1 MKFVQLLT
9 VIVLMAFSSCRNKTN
24 KPIEKPKDKE
34 ENLSYTMS
42 DFKALPKIDVH
53 VHINAETKTMI
64 KLARANN
71 FRLLNVTVDVSG
83 DYYPSIAEQLI
94 IKRTHQQE
102 NPKLMAYSTAF
113 SVKDWDDPD
122 WSDKVI
128 RQLKEDFDN
137 GANSIKTWKNIGME
151 ARDKKGDLI
160 TIDDPK
166 FDPVFKFI
174 KDEGKVLLTHAGEPL
189 NCWLPLDSMT
199 VKNDRDYF
207 SEHPMYHMYLHPEF
221 PSYEDQIQQ
230 RNTMLEKNPDLT
242 AIAFHMA
249 SLEWSVDEAAKFLER
264 FPNTSLDI
272 AERISH
278 TQYQSQKDLEKVRSF
293 FIKYQDRIVY
303 GTDFSERDKTVPE
316 ELETYMMEVWMNDW
330 KYFNTDET
338 FMVPQLDTPV
348 QGLALPKKV
357 VDKMYY
363 LNAEKIFPNA
373 WK

>member
-1 MKFVQLLT
+1 
-9 VIVLMAFSSCRNKTN
+9 MAFLSCRDKIN
-24 KPIEKPKDKE
+24 KPVEKPKDKE
-34 ENLSYTMS
+34 ENLSYAMS

-64 KLARANN
+64 KFARANN

-83 DYYPSIAEQLI
+83 EYYPSITEQLI

-102 NPKLMAYSTAF
+102 DPKQVAYSTAF
-113 SVKDWDDPD
+113 SLKDWDDPN

-160 TIDDPK
+160 TIDDPR

-207 SEHPMYHMYLHPEF
+207 SEHPIYHMYLHPEF

-278 TQYQSQKDLEKVRSF
+278 TQYQSQRDLEKVRSF

-303 GTDFSERDKTVPE
+303 GTDFSEDNKTVPE
-316 ELETYMMEVWMNDW
+316 ELETHMMEVWMNDW

-348 QGLALPKKV
+348 QGLSLPKKV

-363 LNAEKIFPNA
+363 LNAEKIFPDT